1 MGKEF
6 KIAIITSTRS
16 EYGLL
21 QWLITDLEKD
31 SEVELFLVV
40 CGSHLSPAQGM
51 TVDQIESDGHSIAK
65 KIEFLLST
73 QTPNGLVKS
82 CGIFSISLAD
92 ALSELAPDIIIILG
106 DRYELL
112 PICTAALL
120 NNIPIAHISGGDVTE
135 GAIDNQIRS
144 AVTML
149 SSIHFPGTEESAK
162 NIARMIG
169 STENI
174 FNVGE
179 CGLDS
184 FKRKPLLTRENL
196 AAALDIDIN
205 KQWILCTL
213 HPETKEPVNYSLR
226 MAHTMLEA
234 LKKLS
239 DAEIII
245 TASNADL
252 GGDEMNV
259 FFLDAASRLKN
270 THFIHSLGQIRY
282 LSFMSEAAILVGNTS
297 SGIVEAPV
305 LGVPVINIGNRQ
317 KGRHFCE
324 NVISIPAND
333 INALSNAIEKNI
345 GKKFNPNTFFG
356 DGEASIK
363 IISAIK
369 DFLKCRKL

>member
-1 MGKEF
+1 MAKEF
-6 KIAIITSTRS
+6 KIAVITAARS

-21 QWLITDLEKD
+21 QWIITDLEND
-31 SEVELFLVV
+31 PEVDLSLIV

-51 TVDQIESDGHSIAK
+51 TFHQIELDGHSIAK

-82 CGIFSISLAD
+82 CGVFSISLAD
-92 ALSELAPDIIIILG
+92 TLSEITPDIIIILG

-112 PICTAALL
+112 SICTAALL

-135 GAIDNQIRS
+135 GAIDNQIRN

-162 NIARMIG
+162 NIARMTG
-169 STENI
+169 SKENV

-184 FKRKPLLTRENL
+184 FKRKPLLSRKDLADNL
-196 AAALDIDIN
+196 SLEID

-213 HPETKEPVNYSLR
+213 HPETKEPVNFSVA
-226 MAHTMLEA
+226 MAHSMMDA
-234 LKKLS
+234 LLRL
-239 DAEIII
+239 DNVEIVV

-252 GGDEMNV
+252 GGDEMNNY
-259 FFLDAASRLKN
+259 FIETASKTPN
-270 THFIHSLGQIRY
+270 VHYIPSLGQIRY
-282 LSFMSEAAILVGNTS
+282 LSFMNEAAILVGNTS

-305 LGVPVINIGNRQ
+305 IGIPVLNIGDRQ
-317 KGRHFCE
+317 KGRHLCE
-324 NVISIPAND
+324 NVISLPAND
-333 INALSNAIEKNI
+333 TEALSHALEKYL
-345 GKKFNPNTFFG
+345 GKRFESDKFFG
-356 DGEASIK
+356 DGDASAK
-363 IISAIK
+363 IITAVK
-369 DFLKCRKL
+369 DFLRCRK